1 MSPLGKF
8 TLALLGL
15 RIFGAS
21 GFFWGLF
28 LGHILIDRTKVIKN
42 LEKQLSIVDDNIRL
56 FLPYKYYRYYNVID
70 GNFWGKLWGTI
81 LGSILFGFHGFIICF
96 IIGHFTFDTP
106 NSRHAKA
113 FRLALDNFFNTHLG
127 KILGAI
133 IGFSLHS
140 PILLFCGI
148 IIGFFADLYRSEKQ
162 FRPLFGFLNKFWFK
176 INPFKFLIDIHTA
189 KSNSLVQSMAGLAAK
204 VAKADGRVSENE
216 IRVFKKLFNLQDIT
230 DHRISKTFNKAKESI
245 EGWEPYALQILR
257 LSKDDLELKEGV
269 IENLF
274 KIATAD
280 GQFGA
285 EELKLIK
292 EIAKT
297 IELPEGN
304 FDVIR
309 QAYEPKI
316 ANDSTVADFYDVLGV
331 LRTATDAEIKAK
343 WKKLINIYH
352 PDRIQAK
359 GATAE
364 EVEKATLK
372 MAEINNAYQN
382 IMKSRKVA

>member
-28 LGHILIDRTKVIKN
+28 LGHILIDRTKIIKN

-56 FLPYKYYRYYNVID
+56 LLPYKYYRYYNVID

-81 LGSILFGFHGFIICF
+81 LGSILFGFDGFIVCF

-113 FRLALDNFFNTHLG
+113 FRLSLDNFFNTHLC

-162 FRPLFGFLNKFWFK
+162 FQPLFGFLNKFWYK
-176 INPFKFLIDIHTA
+176 INPFKFLIGIHTA

-204 VAKADGRVSENE
+204 VAKADGHVSENE
-216 IRVFKKLFNLQDIT
+216 IRVFKKIFNLQNNQ
-230 DHRISKTFNKAKESI
+230 DHRISKTFNKAKEI
-245 EGWEPYALQILR
+245 
-257 LSKDDLELKEGV
+257 
-269 IENLF
+269 
-274 KIATAD
+274 
-280 GQFGA
+280 
-285 EELKLIK
+285 
-292 EIAKT
+292 
-297 IELPEGN
+297 
-304 FDVIR
+304 
-309 QAYEPKI
+309 
-316 ANDSTVADFYDVLGV
+316 
-331 LRTATDAEIKAK
+331 
-343 WKKLINIYH
+343 
-352 PDRIQAK
+352 
-359 GATAE
+359 
-364 EVEKATLK
+364 
-372 MAEINNAYQN
+372 
-382 IMKSRKVA
+382 